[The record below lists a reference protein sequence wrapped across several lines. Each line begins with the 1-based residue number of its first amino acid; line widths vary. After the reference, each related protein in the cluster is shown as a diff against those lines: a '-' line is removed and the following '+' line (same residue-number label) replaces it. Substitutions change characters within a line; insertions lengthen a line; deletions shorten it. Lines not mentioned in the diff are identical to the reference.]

1 MQLWD
6 GSLQQMCFRGC
17 FGSRRSNEE
26 QLSIDIYRFIMNI
39 MIHMDHADCWKLHF
53 NPYHSMILRFNWCN
67 RTRFMQML
75 LIQVWKSLFWGEI
88 QEDRGRS
95 VLHLRLKLKA
105 GWKTFASRFVLS
117 NITMTAMLLLSLA
130 STLFNCVLAAHGFDT
145 WQFPHHFRMG
155 PTWSNWCFFLKMV
168 KMTCVESCLDCYF
181 KEQTLP
187 FRWDLRT
194 TIGPWQ
200 LPAWRMPT
208 TASES
213 HPSKT

>member
-6 GSLQQMCFRGC
+6 GRCSKCAFMGVSVRG
-17 FGSRRSNEE
+17 GAA
-26 QLSIDIYRFIMNI
+26 IYRHLW
-39 MIHMDHADCWKLHF
+39 IHNVINDSYGSCRLLEAALQSWSF
-53 NPYHSMILRFNWCN
+53 NDIK
-67 RTRFMQML
+67 MQLM
-75 LIQVWKSLFWGEI
+75 QQNEI
-88 QEDRGRS
+88 YANVIDPSVQGPFLGRDPGRPGRS
-95 VLHLRLKLKA
+95 ILHLRLKLKA

-117 NITMTAMLLLSLA
+117 NIAMTAMLLLSLA

-155 PTWSNWCFFLKMV
+155 PTWSNCCFFLKMV
-168 KMTCVESCLDCYF
+168 NMNCVESCLDWYF

-194 TIGPWQ
+194 TIGLWQ
-200 LPAWRMPT
+200 LQAWRMPT
-208 TASES
+208 IASES